1 MRPVA
6 LSLTFVPGLISFLIV
21 RDRFRAGGRPP
32 VTKVRVEFDSS
43 GSCCRGNVD
52 IAATVG
58 LSLLCES
65 VDELGV
71 ANVAELTVPIEGVDA
86 DIVVRDDLDHIA
98 LVDLDGTTT
107 TI

>member
-6 LSLTFVPGLISFLIV
+6 LSLTFVPGLISFFIV
-21 RDRFRAGGRPP
+21 KDRFRAGGRPP
-32 VTKVRVEFDSS
+32 VTKVRVKFNSS

-58 LSLLCES
+58 LSLLRES

-71 ANVAELTVPIEGVDA
+71 ASVAELSVAIEGAEV
-86 DIVVRDDLDHIA
+86 DIVVRNHNY
-98 LVDLDGTTT
+98 GTDNL
-107 TI
+107 